1 MQVLGP
7 INAKSSL
14 SEERRMGSI
23 GMGAVSRKGHPSFVQ
38 RASKFRAK
46 GIFTSGY
53 ALRMCKLLHRSVRRH
68 GGTSSARRRSFIRGV
83 EKFRISSP
91 ALQLHKRTSSARR
104 RSFRRGGG
112 ETQRIFIDNERRRC
126 MYGGFQS
133 VYGSFK
139 NLRCSYYRMAFSQ
152 PRKGHAWIPTAVVVR
167 AQQKCST
174 VHNRFS
180 RYLLWY
186 GSKYMIGRIRFL
198 CMEVMVLK

>member
-1 MQVLGP
+1 MGP
-7 INAKSSL
+7 LNAKSSL
-14 SEERRMGSI
+14 NKERRMGSI
-23 GMGAVSRKGHPSFVQ
+23 GMGAVSCKGHPSFVQ

-53 ALRMCKLLHRSVRRH
+53 ALCMCKLLHRSVRRH

-112 ETQRIFIDNERRRC
+112 ETQRFFIDNERRRC

-152 PRKGHAWIPTAVVVR
+152 PRKGHA
-167 AQQKCST
+167 
-174 VHNRFS
+174 
-180 RYLLWY
+180 
-186 GSKYMIGRIRFL
+186 
-198 CMEVMVLK
+198 